1 MASSAPDTI
10 DNDLDNMAL
19 RFALGNDVS
28 CVPALIT
35 HLQSYIDRFRLFD
48 ENSSI
53 RVAIALE
60 EAISNA
66 IHHGNLELSSEL
78 REQNTDRYLRL
89 VAERRQRKPYSERRV
104 RLEARLSPAE
114 AVFTIT
120 DEGPGF
126 DPSALA
132 DPTTPA
138 NRLRS
143 SGRGVF
149 LIRTFMDTVH
159 YNQRGNEVTM
169 RKRRTPAP
177 DVKPEL
183 ERHRRTQGQAAA
195 VAS

>member
-1 MASSAPDTI
+1 MVSSAPDAI
-10 DNDLDNMAL
+10 DIDEDHVDAMAL
-19 RFALGNDVS
+19 RFALENDVEH
-28 CVPALIT
+28 VPALISR
-35 HLQSYIDRFRLFD
+35 LQGYIDRFRLFD

-78 REQNTDRYLRL
+78 REESTDRYLRL
-89 VAERRQRKPYSERRV
+89 VAERRQRKPYSDRRV
-104 RLEARLSPAE
+104 HVEARLSTSE
-114 AVFTIT
+114 AVFTIK

-138 NRLRS
+138 NRTKA
-143 SGRGVF
+143 SGRGVL
-149 LIRTFMDTVH
+149 LIRTFMDAVH

-169 RKRRTPAP
+169 RKRRTLAP
-177 DVKPEL
+177 ENALAYSDC
-183 ERHRRTQGQAAA
+183 RR
-195 VAS
+195 